1 MKKNFKYAILSAIAL
16 VGAVS
21 FTACQSSDEIVD
33 NPDYNPENNSV
44 KTAITMNV
52 GRGSG
57 VTRMAS
63 TVTQNGQPFRG
74 MYKVFIYPATIGDG
88 TTWSPIVDG
97 SSISAPVVSE
107 ETIPSTEISTSA
119 SKKTYSGVQVPV
131 GTDNFLFYGRAGSSS
146 TAPTTIETK
155 LANGYTVPTF
165 PTAAGTTDDIL
176 FAAQEIV
183 GVSLPA
189 GWNEPVTAL
198 QGYLNNIKTNF
209 GTTALTN
216 AAFESYRLDFMKPNT
231 PRAGSAA
238 AVLATA
244 QHLYDMISAL
254 TGLSGAEE
262 TIRDNVIAAIEA
274 APASLSGSTLSWKT
288 DGDLASY
295 TTFPA
300 NIGLPLG
307 AAQYQ
312 YDPAANSNAGGFVY
326 LVTATTS
333 IANTAIV
340 DYIYPSELFYFT
352 NTPLRETNASVT
364 WPTTTATWI
373 ADASWTGTWS
383 DAVKASS
390 KNIGLVNNVQYGT
403 AQLATCV
410 RSTPDA
416 SNKLYD
422 NSKEK
427 DPTTDENKAI
437 TYVNNMFPLTAVL
450 VGAQPSRMGW
460 NFLPTG
466 TFTKCVYDPNVTGI
480 YANSES
486 YSGLNYTLVY
496 DNNGY
501 DDDQDATTPTIVNV
515 CLEFENKSGVDFY
528 GKDGLIKNDQKFYLI
543 GKLDLANET
552 TTDLGFPTAVGNKNG
567 IYYPSTERRAFIQD
581 YTTTAK
587 FTITAGSADT
597 KGSLANALSC
607 IPDLKAVTQEIGLS
621 VDLEW
626 TPGLIF
632 TVNLGE

>member
-1 MKKNFKYAILSAIAL
+1 MKKSFKYAFMSAIAFA
-16 VGAVS
+16 GAVS

-33 NPDYNPENNSV
+33 NPDFNPENNSV

-74 MYKVFIYPATIGDG
+74 MYKVFIYPATIGNG
-88 TTWSPIVDG
+88 TTWSAIEDG
-97 SSISAPVVSE
+97 SSISTPVVSE
-107 ETIPSTEISTSA
+107 ETIPSTEVSTET

-131 GTDNFLFYGRAGSSS
+131 GTDNFLFYGRAGSAS
-146 TAPTTIETK
+146 TAPTTTATK
-155 LANGYTVPTF
+155 LSNGYTVPTF
-165 PTAAGTTDDIL
+165 PTAAGTTEGIK
-176 FAAQEIV
+176 FAAQAIV
-183 GVSLPA
+183 GATLPDE
-189 GWNEPVTAL
+189 WNEPVAAL
-198 QGYLNNIKTNF
+198 AGYLDEIKNAF

-244 QHLYDMISAL
+244 QHLYDVISAL
-254 TGLSGAEE
+254 TTGLSEAEE
-262 TIRDNVIAAIEA
+262 TIRNNVLDAIEA

-312 YDPAANSNAGGFVY
+312 YNPTSGGFVY
-326 LVTATTS
+326 LITATTS

-364 WPTTTATWI
+364 WPTTTETWI

-383 DAVKASS
+383 GSVKATS

-410 RSTPDA
+410 KSSPDNE
-416 SNKLYD
+416 NKLYD

-427 DPTTDENKAI
+427 DPTTDYNKAI
-437 TYVNNMFPLTAVL
+437 SYANNMFPLTAVL
-450 VGAQPSRMGW
+450 VGAQPSKMGW
-460 NFLPTG
+460 NFLPSSESS
-466 TFTKCVYDPNVTGI
+466 FTKCVYDPNVTGI
-480 YANSES
+480 YANSGDFS
-486 YSGLNYTLVY
+486 ALNYTLVY
-496 DNNGY
+496 DNSGY

-567 IYYPSTERRAFIQD
+567 IYYPSIERRAFIQD
-581 YTTTAK
+581 YTTTAR
-587 FTITAGSADT
+587 FTITSGSAND

-626 TPGLIF
+626 TPGLTF